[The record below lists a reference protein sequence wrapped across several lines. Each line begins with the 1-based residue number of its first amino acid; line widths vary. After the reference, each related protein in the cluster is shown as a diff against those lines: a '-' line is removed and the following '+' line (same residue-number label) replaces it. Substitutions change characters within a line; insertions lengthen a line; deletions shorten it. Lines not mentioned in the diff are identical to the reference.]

1 VTPPSPRFER
11 WPLGSIHSCSV
22 LPQSS
27 IDSLLSGSR
36 KCAKPSSLVI
46 GELFACFI
54 KDQLHQGFF
63 ASAGE
68 VIRDRAPL
76 WPGGPAHAAADSLG
90 VLADP
95 MPAWPIRSAPRPPWP
110 TGAARIGW
118 GGMCACAPWPAA
130 AWPCRWWRSAAG
142 AHGGACR
149 DLVNG
154 PLSRTGDVRSCA
166 GSVVSGG
173 GPGAVVEWSGPAEF
187 LRHPETEKT
196 DMGRVYGQP
205 WQPRCKWLA

>member
-1 VTPPSPRFER
+1 MSELTISFGDNDVRGGICPIKGIQVTPPSPRFER

-76 WPGGPAHAAADSLG
+76 WPGDPA
-90 VLADP
+90 
-95 MPAWPIRSAPRPPWP
+95 
-110 TGAARIGW
+110 
-118 GGMCACAPWPAA
+118 
-130 AWPCRWWRSAAG
+130 
-142 AHGGACR
+142 
-149 DLVNG
+149 
-154 PLSRTGDVRSCA
+154 
-166 GSVVSGG
+166 GG
-173 GPGAVVEWSGPAEF
+173 GDLQRALTAVPAGIWWTALYPGLAMFVLVLGLSFLGEGLEQWLSGQAQ
-187 LRHPETEKT
+187 RSS
-196 DMGRVYGQP
+196 
-205 WQPRCKWLA
+205 